1 MMKKLSPDTLEAFNQ
16 NAFSILSLKRLE
28 GYEGSIKKHYENL
41 SLAFQSGQR
50 IATLEIYL
58 RNKLDFCLREI
69 EGEEWIKSEKSL
81 EQIRQKGHIPLLELQ
96 THQILSSLMFGE
108 LIALI
113 GIYGVKHYMFDLRKL
128 DFKKYHWS
136 NRNYGYVNGKKV
148 AFSNIDKNS
157 IILNLIRTIRNR
169 AFHWENLLKVTEK
182 ENGDVFPRITHKENN
197 STIGIMPEMILV
209 FLDDL
214 IDCVG
219 NEVIK
224 KYTRENGC

>member
-1 MMKKLSPDTLEAFNQ
+1 MKKLSPNTLETFNQ

-41 SLAFQSGQR
+41 SLAFRSGQR

-81 EQIRQKGHIPLLELQ
+81 EQIKQKGHIPLLELQ

-113 GIYGVKHYMFDLRKL
+113 GVYGVKHYMFDLRKL

-157 IILNLIRTIRNR
+157 ITLNLIRTIRNR

-219 NEVIK
+219 NKVIK
-224 KYTRENGC
+224 KYTRENGY

>member
-81 EQIRQKGHIPLLELQ
+81 EQIKQKGHIPLLELQ

-113 GIYGVKHYMFDLRKL
+113 GVYGVKHYMFDLRRL

-157 IILNLIRTIRNR
+157 ITLNLIRTIRNR
-169 AFHWENLLKVTEK
+169 AFHWENLLKTREID
-182 ENGDVFPRITHKENN
+182 NIPYPRITHKENG
-197 STIGIMPEMILV
+197 SSIGIMPEMILV

-214 IDCVG
+214 IDCIG

-224 KYTRENGC
+224 EYVKESGR

>member
-1 MMKKLSPDTLEAFNQ
+1 MMKKLLPDTLEAFNQ

-81 EQIRQKGHIPLLELQ
+81 EQIKQKGHTPLLELQ

-113 GIYGVKHYMFDLRKL
+113 GVYGVKHYMFDLRGL

-157 IILNLIRTIRNR
+157 ITLNLIRTIRNR
-169 AFHWENLLKVTEK
+169 AFHWENLLKTREID
-182 ENGDVFPRITHKENN
+182 NIPYPRITHKENG
-197 STIGIMPEMILV
+197 SSIGIMPEMILV

-214 IDCVG
+214 IDCIG

-224 KYTRENGC
+224 EYVKEGGR